1 MDQQPSPIQQSP
13 AEDSL
18 QTFVPT
24 KNKPA
29 LMAYYFGVFG
39 LIPVLGLPLSIV
51 AIVLGIMG
59 FKKYQQAPT
68 PGAKGHAMTGLILG
82 VFELLVFVG
91 FVITILV
98 KGS

>member
-1 MDQQPSPIQQSP
+1 
-13 AEDSL
+13 
-18 QTFVPT
+18 
-24 KNKPA
+24 
-29 LMAYYFGVFG
+29 MAYYFGVFG